1 MKYTKFFIIAAIVGL
16 FVVFYMLG
24 FNKYLSLEALQ
35 ANREALNTF
44 YHEHQVVFTGAF
56 MLVYIISA
64 AISLPGATILTLTGG
79 FIFGP
84 LLGSGIVIVSA
95 TIGASLAF

>member
-35 ANREALNTF
+35 TNREALNTL
-44 YHEHQVVFTGAF
+44 YHEHRVAFTGAF
-56 MLVYIISA
+56 MLIYIISA
-64 AISLPGATILTLTGG
+64 AISLPGADRK
-79 FIFGP
+79 
-84 LLGSGIVIVSA
+84 SVV
-95 TIGASLAF
+95 